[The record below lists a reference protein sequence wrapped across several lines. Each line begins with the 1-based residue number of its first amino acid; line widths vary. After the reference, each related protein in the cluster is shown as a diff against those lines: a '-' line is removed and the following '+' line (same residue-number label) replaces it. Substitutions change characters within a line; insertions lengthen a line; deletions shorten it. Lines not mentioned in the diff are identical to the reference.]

1 MKGKNVDKR
10 IEKYKDNIARLG
22 LWCIALCLAAA
33 VILIP
38 QTEKALASPVNKT
51 AYHKNL
57 TISDADKYI
66 EIDMGKKAKGAKKIT
81 VKSSKK
87 SVIKPS
93 AGEKD
98 FYRSAYINVN
108 KTGKA
113 TLTIKVK
120 KKSGTKT
127 YKCKVKVVKYKKPV
141 TKFAL
146 GARNYA
152 GSYSKGTYGMIRNT
166 AASAKLSVKAAKGWK
181 IKKIKYTASA
191 YNKDSRKYTKISKT
205 LKNNKSVSL
214 KTAAGWSQQIAVT
227 VYNKKQKLT
236 ETLTLAVYPNAAA
249 GFTAGVPASFV
260 GMWDCEEEGYL
271 ALRISADGDFSL
283 YDTCGNPGISGVM
296 GNDNGSTVTCRF
308 YPGEDFDPPFCW
320 RGKLK
325 NTTDVLQYQSGSKV
339 LRLEHNGAWLTFRK

>member
-1 MKGKNVDKR
+1 MKQR
-10 IEKYKDNIARLG
+10 NIARLG

-38 QTEKALASPVNKT
+38 QTEKAMAAPVNKT
-51 AYHKNL
+51 AYQKNL
-57 TISDADKYI
+57 TISNADKYI

-87 SVIKPS
+87 SVLKPAS
-93 AGEKD
+93 GWKSV
-98 FYRSAYINVN
+98 YTNVN
-108 KTGKA
+108 KKGKA

-152 GSYSKGTYGMIRNT
+152 GSFSKGTYGMIRNT

-181 IKKIKYTASA
+181 VKKIKYTASA
-191 YNKDSRKYTKISKT
+191 YNKASRKYTKISKT
-205 LKNNKSVSL
+205 LKNNSNVSL

-236 ETLTLAVYPNAAA
+236 ETLTLAVYPKAAA

-260 GMWDCEEEGYL
+260 GEWDC
-271 ALRISADGDFSL
+271 ALTASDGQTTGFYAMYVKADGTFSI
-283 YDTCGNPGISGVM
+283 YDTVGNPGIAGVM

-308 YPGEDFDPPFCW
+308 DSSDDFDPPFSW
-320 RGKLK
+320 KGKLRYP
-325 NTTDVLQYQSGSKV
+325 TDVLQYQSGSKIV
-339 LRLEHNGAWLTFRK
+339 RLGHNGVWLTFHKQ